1 MRAAY
6 VEGKGNDVL
15 LQQDPARQAAKCWSS
30 MPPPRTS
37 LSHPPR
43 LCAGSCAEG
52 PHQAEGEWAGEDTTG
67 GREEGTVEASELQ
80 TSPGQLLPGSLQEA
94 LAATRLQRLG
104 ARDGESRALSTS
116 PCTIVC
122 LLQCFKC
129 NPKPKSPA
137 SHPVHHSASLHDCG
151 WIDRR
156 ARRHAEERRSPS
168 KRRSFPSSD
177 ALGEDRHSAP
187 RQLCRVDTIYPQE
200 GPAPCMCTVGNVRS
214 SEAALRKNR
223 VTHTT

>member
-52 PHQAEGEWAGEDTTG
+52 PHQAEGEWAGVTSLVRIPIPKIDTIGIGICSRLVKEDTTG

-104 ARDGESRALSTS
+104 ARDGESRAWPSL
-116 PCTIVC
+116 
-122 LLQCFKC
+122 
-129 NPKPKSPA
+129 PA
-137 SHPVHHSASLHDCG
+137 SYVSLSL
-151 WIDRR
+151 
-156 ARRHAEERRSPS
+156 RSTRP
-168 KRRSFPSSD
+168 K
-177 ALGEDRHSAP
+177 AMTVLGMR
-187 RQLCRVDTIYPQE
+187 PQ
-200 GPAPCMCTVGNVRS
+200 
-214 SEAALRKNR
+214 K
-223 VTHTT
+223 